1 MLFRFGSKE
10 GATVPSL
17 PRTLDDIQARLRD
30 QQAAWAEQ
38 LARDPASLA
47 QLEVQVHHA
56 FGQLAD
62 RMVAGLLAHAAAQ
75 PALAEHA
82 KKK

>member
-10 GATVPSL
+10 GATVPPL

-38 LARDPASLA
+38 LARDPACLA

-56 FGQLAD
+56 FAQLAD

-75 PALAEHA
+75 PALAEAA

>member
-1 MLFRFGSKE
+1 MRFRLGSKA
-10 GATVPSL
+10 GPDVPTPDL
-17 PRTLDDIQARLRD
+17 AL
-30 QQAAWAEQ
+30 QQIHEQLAEQQKRWAEQ